1 MERVLPQAT
10 FDRLFPF
17 SLVVD
22 RAGRILQVGRSLQK
36 VSFAELEGR
45 DFDGTFKIEQPP
57 VGLSSFDPA
66 SLTDE
71 FVRLSLVERKRF
83 LLRGQVAP
91 VGADGTQYI
100 FSLAPDISRMSS
112 LEEFGLDFTDFSIAE
127 PIIDHMILS
136 NLFRQTRESV
146 EVLYAKLAWRDAGT
160 QLLHT
165 LAAELFGLSDERD
178 VYRVTIEHVCTILK
192 WELGHVFVP
201 QGDEEALV
209 SAKIFRLP
217 EDARYSA
224 LIERTRR
231 IIVPMGVGLV
241 GRAAETKEVLWVQ
254 DVTDD
259 VGFARREGLLSF
271 QRLTSAT
278 VPVVCSGRTVAVMEF
293 LTERI
298 FSNIENSKQLL
309 GLIRS
314 QVEQQVTRIQSIRR
328 EREQQAMLVASS
340 KMATLGELAA
350 GVAHEINNPV
360 SAISITAELLSR
372 MASTGSVNPEIL
384 AIQVSRIQKCLNHIT
399 TIVGDLQSFSRDSS
413 RDPVTEHR
421 VADLVS
427 GVLNLCG
434 AKFMSKR
441 VELAISPISP
451 EWTSSCRAAQVS
463 QVILNLLS
471 NAFDAV
477 SESERPWV
485 RVDIAEEA
493 ERYVISVTDSGTGVP
508 ESIREKMMVPFFTT
522 KPPGKGTGL
531 GLGIS
536 RNIMQALGG
545 DLSYKAEAP
554 NTTFVVQLPKT
565 CQQ

>member
-1 MERVLPQAT
+1 MERLLPQGT

-17 SLVVD
+17 SFVVEKG
-22 RAGRILQVGRSLQK
+22 GRISQVGRSLRK
-36 VSFAELEGR
+36 VSFVELEGR
-45 DFDGTFKIEQPP
+45 DFDDSFKVEQPA
-57 VGLSSFDPA
+57 VGLSSFAPA
-66 SLTDE
+66 SLVDE
-71 FVRLSLVERKRF
+71 FIRLSLGERRGF

-91 VGADGTQYI
+91 VGTDGAQYI
-100 FSLAPDISRMSS
+100 FSLAPDIARMSS

-127 PIIDHMILS
+127 PIVDQMIVS
-136 NLFRQTRESV
+136 SLFRQARESI
-146 EVLYAKLAWRDAGT
+146 EALYRKLAWRDAGT

-165 LAAELFGLSDERD
+165 LAAQIFGLSDERA
-178 VYRVTIEHVCTILK
+178 VYRATIEHVCDILK
-192 WELGHVFVP
+192 WEFGHVFVP
-201 QGDEEALV
+201 RAEDRALA
-209 SAKIFRLP
+209 SAKILRVP
-217 EDARYSA
+217 ESPKFAELASISQEIIIKAGDG
-224 LIERTRR
+224 LI
-231 IIVPMGVGLV
+231 
-241 GRAAETKEVLWVQ
+241 GRAAQSQGVMWVQ
-254 DVTDD
+254 DLKSDRR
-259 VGFARREGLLSF
+259 FLRREQLAAF
-271 QRLTSAT
+271 ERLTWIGL
-278 VPVVCSGRTVAVMEF
+278 PIVCGGETVAVLEF
-293 LTERI
+293 FSERL
-298 FSNIENSKQLL
+298 FSHVESAQQLL
-309 GLIRS
+309 ELVRR
-314 QVEQQVTRIQSIRR
+314 QVEQQVARVRSIHR

-360 SAISITAELLSR
+360 SAISITAELLRR
-372 MASTGSVNPEIL
+372 MASSGAVSPEIL
-384 AIQVSRIQKCLNHIT
+384 AAQVSRIQKCLNHIT
-399 TIVGDLQSFSRDSS
+399 TIVSNLQSFSRDPS

-434 AKFMSKR
+434 AKFMSRR
-441 VELAISPISP
+441 VELLISPIPP

-493 ERYVISVTDSGTGVP
+493 ERFVISVTDSGTGVP

-565 CQQ
+565 CQ